1 MWELY
6 KNEWH
11 KLEDLGEHAADCPRT
26 QQRQASHE
34 NLNDWRD
41 SLPCLGM

>member
-1 MWELY
+1 M
-6 KNEWH
+6 NGSNF
-11 KLEDLGEHAADCPRT
+11 EDLDKHAADCAPTR
-26 QQRQASHE
+26 QCQASHE